1 LVRWVTAYDRFD
13 CINIL
18 LLNFV
23 TLLCFYFAEFLRKGL
38 EEEDISVDGKKFEP
52 HATIMKL
59 SKVPPKK
66 LKINGKHRH
75 SLTLLVIRL
84 ALLLQT

>member
-1 LVRWVTAYDRFD
+1 LTV
-13 CINIL
+13 L

-23 TLLCFYFAEFLRKGL
+23 TLLCFYVAEFLRNGL
-38 EEEDISVDGKKFEP
+38 EEEGISVDGKKFEP

-66 LKINGKHRH
+66 LKINGKHGH
-75 SLTLLVIRL
+75 SLTLLL
-84 ALLLQT
+84 